1 MSSRSRLGS
10 RAGDI
15 FNPDAL
21 KQLVM
26 SEDERK
32 EVFKFRGAPAVQLMD
47 KLLRVRIALQCS
59 LITDITAHFRH
70 SIFSASKANWTECFC
85 GQKLAC

>member
-1 MSSRSRLGS
+1 MTSRS

-15 FNPDAL
+15 FTADAL

-47 KLLRVRIALQCS
+47 KLLRVSIS
-59 LITDITAHFRH
+59 LKFHFV
-70 SIFSASKANWTECFC
+70 
-85 GQKLAC
+85 